1 MDNIFERV
9 KEVIVAELACK
20 EEDVTPDARF
30 VEDLG
35 ADSLDVV
42 QLVMVLE
49 DKFQIDIPDEDVE
62 RLRTV
67 DDVVNYIQQK
77 VGVEA

>member
-9 KEVIVAELACK
+9 KEVIVAELGCK
-20 EEDVTPDARF
+20 EEEVIPDARF

-67 DDVVNYIQQK
+67 KDVVNYIQDK